1 MNKKFLSA
9 ILFGALM
16 VSSTGTFVSCKD
28 YDDDIKDLQEQI
40 DKQKTDL
47 SDKVTAIESSIA
59 SLQTAQTGLEGK
71 IAEVKD
77 AAEKAAL
84 EAQKTAIA
92 AAAEELAGVKAE
104 LEAAITKLQTATDEE
119 IQAVKG
125 DITEIEASIA
135 EVNGKINALQ
145 AFQAT
150 TEETLAALA
159 DADTKLAGTLTALD
173 AEVKANKVAI
183 GKNEAAIDA
192 QKKALEAYIL
202 SNDEAVAANKTAIE
216 GILVTLG
223 EQQEILDG
231 LKAFDVKETQDAIA
245 AIQATLETMATEL
258 TTLSN
263 QISAINSN
271 LDLVWAAIAKGVTHV
286 SLYASANGAI
296 INGENVTLKNADIEL
311 LSAKS
316 IADWTFGEGMLG
328 AVKFTKGERSKL
340 RATLV
345 VRVSPITA
353 TLNAGDIH
361 FISTQLDGTTPV
373 DLVEKGLVKVTGIE
387 AYKGE
392 VLSRAGISATGLW
405 TVNLE
410 VGDKYD
416 ETAYDKATT
425 VVKSEEK
432 DNLFGN
438 PDYNVVTKEKSV
450 LFAVKVADT
459 DNAARAAVSEYAL
472 AFTKDNSE
480 AKATL
485 DFNVWAGTDGWKVEN
500 LHNRFSESEEDVD
513 GTKAPTEYTWTD
525 APAATPIFKGALA
538 NTKEDTK
545 DDRQNTC
552 LSQATGK
559 VEKPVVSS
567 TANSFK
573 VKLAD
578 NMLASATHFYVV
590 LDKERALSSD
600 DSEIKAWTEIYEPK
614 ITGINT
620 VYDVKTTGGEATI
633 GFTADNINDVI
644 GFRVYAVNSNGTLV
658 DPDGRAFYVRVGAV
672 TDVISA
678 KTTIIAD
685 ANVAYNKNLS
695 GKVDVAVEMKDKYA
709 EAKGTIAG
717 VELVTDK
724 VYHLSGSGMGEP
736 YSKDAFQVKFEMQDG
751 SIQDITYFNSKDLK
765 ELAKVKSIYTTRTED
780 IAVTDYVDDQV
791 YNGTIS
797 FKNDKDVAIAT
808 LNVSMTK
815 VVPTTLPAGTAW
827 RENQLQADKKTYLC
841 YVIPDAFTPVA
852 ESATMKTDEMF
863 YVDTEISKAD
873 KYTFF
878 FTTNNPE
885 VDRKVEGFGGANN
898 ALTLS
903 ADEFA
908 MIDDVT
914 PYDVVVKYNYGKVS
928 SKTPTQDIV
937 IDNEA
942 DGWKAIY
949 SNIYGSK
956 SYTFDWASDAY
967 KAAAQKIKYGVDFK
981 YMNGDKIVTLDNV
994 IEGKSSYYAI
1004 YDAVLAKAE
1013 GLEIVKDECS
1023 FVTVST
1029 GKVSEYFGIS
1039 WSADGKTPEYLEAL
1053 KKDSNI
1059 GANVPSILKITV
1071 KDCFGKKR
1079 VIEMNMTVVPN
1090 VEK

>member
-59 SLQTAQTGLEGK
+59 SLQTAQTGLEAK

-84 EAQKTAIA
+84 EAQKAAIA

-145 AFQAT
+145 AFQTT

-159 DADTKLAGTLTALD
+159 EADTKLAGTLTALD

-183 GKNEAAIDA
+183 GKNESAIDA

-231 LKAFDVKETQDAIA
+231 LKAFDVKETQDAIVTIESKLA
-245 AIQATLETMATEL
+245 TMATEL

-286 SLYASANGAI
+286 SLYASASGAI
-296 INGENVTLKNADIEL
+296 INGENVTLGAADIEL

-316 IADWTFGEGMLG
+316 IADWTFGEGMPG

-345 VRVSPITA
+345 VRVSPVTA

-387 AYKGE
+387 PYKGE

-405 TVNLE
+405 AVNLE
-410 VGDKYD
+410 VGDNYD

-425 VVKSEEK
+425 VVKSEEGYDFSGK
-432 DNLFGN
+432 ADMTL
-438 PDYNVVTKEKSV
+438 DTKEKSI

-480 AKATL
+480 AKAKL

-500 LHNRFSESEEDVD
+500 LHNRYKRSEEDA
-513 GTKAPTEYTWTD
+513 TTTAPAEYKW
-525 APAATPIFKGALA
+525 AGIPAATPIYEGALA
-538 NTKEDTK
+538 NVAK
-545 DDRQNTC
+545 DASDNRQSKCLNT
-552 LSQATGK
+552 ARTA
-559 VEKPVVSS
+559 VAKPVVSS

-578 NMLASATHFYVV
+578 DMLASATHFYVV

-600 DSEIKAWTEIYEPK
+600 DSEIKTWTKLYEPN

-633 GFTADNINDVI
+633 GFTINDINDVI

-685 ANVAYNKNLS
+685 ANVAYDKNLS
-695 GKVDVAVEMKDKYA
+695 DKADVAAEMKDKYA
-709 EAKGTIAG
+709 EAKGIVAG
-717 VELVTDK
+717 VDFVTDK
-724 VYHLSGSGMGEP
+724 VYIASYP
-736 YSKDAFQVKFEMQDG
+736 NSKSPAFEVKFEMQDG
-751 SIQDITYFNSKDLK
+751 TVKSIADFKGKELK
-765 ELAKVKSIYTTRTED
+765 ELAKVKSIYTTRANGINVTE
-780 IAVTDYVDDQV
+780 YVDDQV

-827 RENQLQADKKTYLC
+827 KENQLQADKKTYFC
-841 YVIPDAFTPVA
+841 YVLPNAFTPVTA
-852 ESATMKTDEMF
+852 TVATMKTNEMF
-863 YVDTEISKAD
+863 NVDATISD
-873 KYTFF
+873 VNKYTFF
-878 FTTNNPE
+878 FTTNDPIVN
-885 VDRKVEGFGGANN
+885 RKVEGFGN
-898 ALTLS
+898 TLLS
-903 ADEFA
+903 LEKSKDEFA

-928 SKTPTQDIV
+928 SKTPDQDIV
-937 IDNEA
+937 IDNAA
-942 DGWKAIY
+942 DGWKAVY
-949 SNIYGSK
+949 SNIYGK
-956 SYTFDWASDAY
+956 SYTFDWASEAY
-967 KAAAQKIKYGVDFK
+967 KKAAQSIKYGVDFK
-981 YMNGDKIVTLDNV
+981 YTSGTTTVPLDKV
-994 IEGKSSYYAI
+994 IKGKSSYYAI
-1004 YDAVLAKAE
+1004 YDAVLAEAK
-1013 GLEIVKDECS
+1013 GLKIVKEKCS

-1029 GKVSEYFGIS
+1029 GEESEYFEIN
-1039 WSADGKTPEYLEAL
+1039 WNDGKPESLKAL

-1059 GANVPSILKITV
+1059 TDNVPSILKITV
-1071 KDCFGKKR
+1071 LDCFGNER

-1090 VEK
+1090 VAK

>member
-16 VSSTGTFVSCKD
+16 VTSTGTFVSCKD

-59 SLQTAQTGLEGK
+59 SLQTAQTGLEAK

-84 EAQKTAIA
+84 EAQKAAIA

-145 AFQAT
+145 AFQTT

-159 DADTKLAGTLTALD
+159 EADTKLAGTLTALD

-183 GKNEAAIDA
+183 GKNESAIDA

-245 AIQATLETMATEL
+245 TIESKLATMATEL

-316 IADWTFGEGMLG
+316 IADWTFGEGMPG

-345 VRVSPITA
+345 VRVSPVTA
-353 TLNAGDIH
+353 TLSAGDIH

-387 AYKGE
+387 PYKGE

-405 TVNLE
+405 AVNLE
-410 VGDKYD
+410 VGDNYD

-432 DNLFGN
+432 DKLFGN
-438 PDYNVVTKEKSV
+438 PDYNVVTEEKSV

-480 AKATL
+480 AKSVL
-485 DFNVWAGTDGWKVEN
+485 DFNVWAGTDGWKVAN
-500 LHNRFSESEEDVD
+500 LHNRYGRSEEDA
-513 GTKAPTEYTWTD
+513 TTAPAEYKW
-525 APAATPIFKGALA
+525 AGIPAATPIYEGALA
-538 NTKEDTK
+538 NVAK
-545 DDRQNTC
+545 DASDNRQSKCLNT
-552 LSQATGK
+552 AGTA
-559 VEKPVVSS
+559 VAKPVVSS

-578 NMLASATHFYVV
+578 DMLASATHFYVV

-600 DSEIKAWTEIYEPK
+600 DSEIKTWTKLYEPN

-633 GFTADNINDVI
+633 GFTINDINDVI

-672 TDVISA
+672 ADVISA

-685 ANVAYNKNLS
+685 ANVTYDKNLS
-695 GKVDVAVEMKDKYA
+695 DKADVAAEMKDKYA
-709 EAKGTIAG
+709 EAKGTIASA
-717 VELVTDK
+717 ELVTDK
-724 VYHLSGSGMGEP
+724 VYRLSGFWAGEP
-736 YSKDAFQVKFEMQDG
+736 YNKDAFQVQFEMQDG

-780 IAVTDYVDDQV
+780 IAETDYVDDQV

-827 RENQLQADKKTYLC
+827 KENQLQADKKTYFC
-841 YVIPDAFTPVA
+841 YVLPNAFTPVTA
-852 ESATMKTDEMF
+852 TVATMKTNEMF
-863 YVDTEISKAD
+863 NVDTKISNAN

-878 FTTNNPE
+878 FTTNDPIVN
-885 VDRKVEGFGGANN
+885 RKVEGFGN
-898 ALTLS
+898 TVLS
-903 ADEFA
+903 LEKSKDEFA

-928 SKTPTQDIV
+928 SKTPDQDIV
-937 IDNEA
+937 IDNAA
-942 DGWKAIY
+942 DGWKAVY
-949 SNIYGSK
+949 SNIYGK
-956 SYTFDWASDAY
+956 SYTFDWASEAY
-967 KAAAQKIKYGVDFK
+967 KKTAQSIKYGVDFK
-981 YMNGDKIVTLDNV
+981 YTTGTTTVPLDKV
-994 IEGKSSYYAI
+994 IKGKSSYYAI
-1004 YDAVLAKAE
+1004 YDELLADAD
-1013 GLEIVKDECS
+1013 GLKIVKEKCS

-1029 GKVSEYFGIS
+1029 GEESEYFEIY
-1039 WSADGKTPEYLEAL
+1039 WNNNGKPEYLKAL

-1059 GANVPSILKITV
+1059 TDNVPSILKITV
-1071 KDCFGKKR
+1071 LDCFGNER

-1090 VEK
+1090 VAK